1 MRDPKSAGKKRT
13 GLELLLKAELLKIW
27 QGYYSAAEKNGGKTD
42 ASTNY
47 RVSRMKEILT
57 YMNAHFCEDL
67 EIAELAS
74 QFHMSERLFAVF
86 L

>member
-1 MRDPKSAGKKRT
+1 MQEDPKSAGKKEP
-13 GLELLLKAELLKIW
+13 GWELLLKAELLKIW

-74 QFHMSERLFAVF
+74 SFI
-86 L
+86 